1 MLVFSLNMKKV
12 SVFIVNLN
20 TSGVL
25 RLCLDNLKDSYG
37 NLEVIVADNSSTDG
51 SPEMIKTEYPWV
63 KLLELQNYG
72 LSHALNKC
80 IERATGDYHLYL
92 GSDAFPDKQTIK
104 GLVDYFEN
112 TAASDIGAASVR
124 LFLRNGKQDM
134 DGHRGFPTPWV
145 SLFHFMKLD
154 KLFPRSEI
162 FGKYFMSYKNLN
174 TEHEIDMCITHFF
187 FVPASVTSKVG
198 KWDEENFFLYGEDV
212 DYCYRIKQAGFKIM
226 YLPQFTARHW
236 KGVTVGI
243 RKETK
248 DVAMSARQ
256 IKFSGKDMSL
266 GAFRVEI
273 QKMSTDA
280 MEMFYRKHLSSKYIP
295 LFNIVVIFGI
305 RVLKILRILK
315 QKYINALEKVS

>member
-1 MLVFSLNMKKV
+1 MKKV

-25 RLCLDNLKDSYG
+25 RLCLNNLKDSYD

-51 SPEMIKTEYPWV
+51 SLEMIKKEYPWV

-80 IERATGDYHLYL
+80 IEEATGDYFLYL
-92 GSDAFPDKQTIK
+92 GSDAFPDKGTIK
-104 GLVDYFEN
+104 GLVDYFE
-112 TAASDIGAASVR
+112 TTPAVGVGAASVR
-124 LFLRNGKQDM
+124 LFLRNGMQDM

-145 SLFHFMKLD
+145 SLFHFMRLD
-154 KLFPRSEI
+154 RLFPRSEV
-162 FGKYFMSYKNLN
+162 FGKYFLSYKDLN

-236 KGVTVGI
+236 KGATVGI

-248 DVAMSARQ
+248 DVAMSIPQ
-256 IKFSGKDMSL
+256 IKFRGREMSL

-280 MEMFYRKHLSSKYIP
+280 MEMFYRKHLFNKYLP
-295 LFNIVVIFGI
+295 LFSFIVIVGI
-305 RVLKILRILK
+305 RVLKIFRILK
-315 QKYINALEKVS
+315 QEYINALEKVA